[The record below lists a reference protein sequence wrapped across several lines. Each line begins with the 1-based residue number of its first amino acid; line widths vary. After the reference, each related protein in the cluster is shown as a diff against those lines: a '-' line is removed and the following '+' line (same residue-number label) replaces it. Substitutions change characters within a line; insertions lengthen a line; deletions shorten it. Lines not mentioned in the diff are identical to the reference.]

1 MKEWNA
7 LRWNEK
13 NEEMKEWEELGDSL
27 FDSLHSFQQV
37 CKCVKVYRVGIDVK
51 QCAVA
56 VNEFVGGLFHLD
68 ATFNLTHNHRGTSR
82 QKKTRRR

>member
-1 MKEWNA
+1 MRRIRG
-7 LRWNEK
+7 L
-13 NEEMKEWEELGDSL
+13 SL

-68 ATFNLTHNHRGTSR
+68 ATFNLTHNHRGTRR